1 LFFTVSGGP
10 YGLEPVLHYVGGS
23 TALLLIFL
31 LPLLWCLPAMLMV
44 LELNSMMPVNGGY
57 YQWVKTALGLKWGFF
72 EGWWSWIFLFVDLA
86 IYPVLFVQYLAFFFP
101 GVEAY
106 GVIVC
111 LALVWGA
118 AGLNILG
125 IVPVGRSS
133 LVLGVAVLVPFL
145 ILFISAMTTR
155 DPLAMAHAG
164 EGFHG
169 VGLTAFAMGMFT
181 VMWNYLGWDNGSPYA
196 EEVYK
201 PVRSYLVSMVAA
213 FVLIVAMYAMAIY
226 TASTSGIDSGTLQE
240 QGFPSL
246 GSFVG
251 GWWLGAVVS
260 AGGMA
265 SAIGL
270 FLSNLL
276 SVSRIPKAMADDRLL
291 PATLTRLHPTYNVP
305 HVSILL
311 CAVVVSGMV
320 LWTFGDLLIIDVTLY
335 SSALFLEFISL
346 IALRR
351 RAPDGP
357 RPFRIPLNV
366 AGLVAMTAVPAV
378 CLGAALY
385 GLLSTVNIYG
395 SAFLFAIVSI
405 LTGPVAWWIVQRRA
419 IFITRR

>member
-1 LFFTVSGGP
+1 MFFTVSGGP

-23 TALLLIFL
+23 TALLLILL

-44 LELNSMMPVNGGY
+44 LELNSMMPLNGGY

-101 GVEAY
+101 DVEAY
-106 GVIVC
+106 RVIVC

-133 LVLGVAVLVPFL
+133 LLLGIVVLVPFL
-145 ILFISAMTTR
+145 ILFIAAATTR
-155 DPLAMAHAG
+155 DPSAIAHAG
-164 EGFHG
+164 EGSHG
-169 VGLTAFAMGMFT
+169 VGLTPFAMGMFT

-196 EEVYK
+196 EEVHK
-201 PVRSYLVSMVAA
+201 PVHSYLVSMVAA
-213 FVLIVAMYAMAIY
+213 FLLIVATYTMAIY
-226 TASTSGIDSGTLQE
+226 AGATSGIDSGTLQE

-320 LWTFGDLLIIDVTLY
+320 LWTFSDLLIIDVTLY

-351 RAPDGP
+351 RAPDAP

-366 AGLVAMTAVPAV
+366 TGLVVMTAVPAV

-385 GLLSTVNIYG
+385 GLLSTANIYG
-395 SAFLFAIVSI
+395 SASLFAIASI
-405 LTGPVAWWIVQRRA
+405 LTGPVAWWIIQRR
-419 IFITRR
+419 FPST